1 MLGYGEVRDAS
12 TAAQLL
18 RLSGDGHLV
27 LVTGH
32 SKTIPAGLQ
41 RLAAMA
47 RAAGE
52 ENADE
57 LIATSFQL
65 AVHQRFD
72 QEGKLVATALPRDNK
87 VVALIKE
94 GNFAALTQEVDRAQ
108 YSNH

>member
-1 MLGYGEVRDAS
+1 
-12 TAAQLL
+12 
-18 RLSGDGHLV
+18 V